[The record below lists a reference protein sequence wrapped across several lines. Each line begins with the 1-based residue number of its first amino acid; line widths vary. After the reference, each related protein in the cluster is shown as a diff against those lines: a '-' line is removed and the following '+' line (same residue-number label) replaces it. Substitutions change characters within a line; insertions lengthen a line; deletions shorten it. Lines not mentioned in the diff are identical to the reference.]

1 MKVTLWAIG
10 AAAGASIAISAG
22 LAQSDNPV
30 EEYRRMLA
38 DPFANPGFLWVDE
51 GERLWNEKRGPKNA
65 SLEQCDLG
73 LGPGV
78 LDGAYAQLP
87 RYFPDVDKVMDAE
100 SRIVHCMVTLQGFD
114 EAEIRRRAF
123 STRDRKSELEALVAF
138 VAEKSSGHKF
148 SIPLIHPKEKEAYAL
163 GEAVFYRR
171 GSFFDFSCATC
182 HSQDGLRIRL
192 QELGNM
198 RKQEDAARALTSW
211 PTYRVSHETLR
222 TMQHR
227 MWDCFWQMRMP
238 DLVHGSEV
246 SIALITWLT
255 KNAEG
260 GQLEVPSIKR

>member
-1 MKVTLWAIG
+1 MRVSLWAIG
-10 AAAGASIAISAG
+10 AAAGVWVAMSTG

-38 DPFANPGFLWVDE
+38 DPFANPGFLFVDE
-51 GERLWNEKRGPKNA
+51 GERLWTEKRGPKNA

-87 RYFPDVDKVMDAE
+87 RYFADVDKVMDAE

-123 STRDRKSELEALVAF
+123 STRDRKSELEALVTF
-138 VAEKSSGHKF
+138 VAEKSAGQPF
-148 SIPLIHPKEKEAYAL
+148 RITLEHPKEKEAYAL
-163 GEAVFYRR
+163 GEATFFRR
-171 GSFFDFSCATC
+171 AGPFDFSCATC
-182 HSQDGLRIRL
+182 HSNEGARIRL
-192 QELGNM
+192 QELANL
-198 RKQEDAARALTSW
+198 RKREQAIGAVATW
-211 PTYRVSHETLR
+211 PAYRTSHETVR

-227 MWDCFWQMRMP
+227 MFDCFWQMRMP
-238 DLVHGSEV
+238 DMGHGSEISV
-246 SIALITWLT
+246 ALITFLT

-260 GQLEVPSIKR
+260 GEVVAPAIKR